1 MPLPSVVHL
10 PAVAENVI
18 FKGCTK
24 LWSTIELKK
33 NQSTSKEI
41 VTKAKGIILSRTV
54 TRSLPRKKTRSYV

>member
-24 LWSTIELKK
+24 LWSTTELKK

-41 VTKAKGIILSRTV
+41 RTKAKGIILSRTV
-54 TRSLPRKKTRSYV
+54 SRSQEESKVICVK